1 MDIKVEAPDFNEVW
15 LQRRDNAVKNAIEFA
30 EQVRAAQEKWLKHQ
44 KIGYALDGIIVFVA
58 IILCVIARNDFP
70 WLIAIIL
77 LAGAIGFTVTFF
89 MIEGN
94 VLNELDREQQ
104 FAVIQRAL
112 LELQKCT
119 EIKEAHSICDTLH
132 SQIAEW
138 NYGHYWSNYDIKNLL
153 DDVEYL
159 WDSYCAL
166 CNTILSCKENEYE
179 VEITYADKNGD
190 VHRIDIECPIRE
202 NYNVTTDILR
212 WKDDKITFV
221 KKYKGD
227 KENG

>member
-1 MDIKVEAPDFNEVW
+1 MNIKIEAPDFNEVW
-15 LQRRDNAVKNAIEFA
+15 LQRRDNAVKNAMEFA
-30 EQVRAAQEKWLKHQ
+30 EQVRTAQEKWLKEK
-44 KIGYALDGIIVFVA
+44 KIGYALNGIVVFVA
-58 IILCVIARNDFP
+58 IILCVIARNNFP
-70 WLIAIIL
+70 WLIATIL
-77 LAGAIGFTVTFF
+77 LAGVIGFIVTFF

-112 LELQKCT
+112 RELQKCT
-119 EIKEAHSICDTLH
+119 EIKEAHSTCDNLH
-132 SQIAEW
+132 SQILEW
-138 NYGHYWSNYDIKNLL
+138 DHEYYWRKYDIKYLL

-159 WDSYCAL
+159 WDCYCVL
-166 CNTILSCKENEYE
+166 CNTILSYKENEYE

-190 VHRIDIECPIRE
+190 VHRVDIECSIKE

-212 WKDDKITFV
+212 WEDEKITFV